1 MTKVGIKFKTAKK
14 IVNRTIYCTH
24 ILLIAGMILTLNHSY
39 AQQAKVEGHVL
50 DSRTNEPVAGANIF
64 LVSEKKGA
72 VADKNGAFS
81 IDANSFP
88 TTFSIS
94 SVGYRTLEIEF
105 YEYSEPITI
114 FLQEDANLLNEVV
127 VVGYG
132 TQKRKEITGVIA
144 SVPQTVLSQS
154 ANSFDNTLGGS
165 VPGLQVT
172 QSSGQPGATSSVR
185 IRGSNSITGGNEP
198 LYVIDGFIVYNDNN
212 FSTTGSATSKIPRAD
227 AGLNV
232 LSTINPA
239 DIESIEILKDAS
251 ATAIYGT
258 RGANGVII
266 VTTKKGVKGANR
278 VQVRSS
284 LGWQQ
289 VVKKLDMLNGPEWA
303 SLYNDILA
311 SQDKSPFFLDVNNVQ
326 SYDWQSEA
334 LRTGAVRDLQ
344 ASISGGDEKT
354 RYSVSGGY
362 STNEGIVLNTDFTRY
377 SFRINLD
384 REVSK
389 RFRFGVNA
397 IGNASTQNGLAQ
409 LNDNDNRVNS
419 WFTVLRTPPV
429 LPIYDN
435 NGSYN
440 YVNPFAEEIIRDIT
454 PNAIADL
461 ENTISETKM
470 GRALGNFY
478 GEFTFFQGLTA
489 KLNIGADYLS
499 TKQNFFAPFTT
510 WGGFKTDGFASV
522 GAKFATSWQAEFT
535 VNYNKQFAGG
545 HTVSALAGYTTQ
557 RTDVTSVQAIASN
570 FLNDKTTFNS
580 LQSASTASLP
590 YSDEA
595 KSIIHS
601 YLGRVNYSYRD
612 RYHLTATL
620 RADGSSRFGA
630 NNHWAYFPSVGVSW
644 NLNEEVFLREY
655 KKLSNFKLR
664 VSAGLVGNQE
674 IGNYMYESRYT
685 PTNYSFDGKIV
696 TGFVPANMG
705 NKDLRWEKTAQYNA
719 GIDLGFWNDRLSITF
734 DSYYKK
740 TTDLLLDLPTQTAT
754 GFVTVLKNIGSVE
767 NKGLELG
774 ITGRIIDRKNLQWTS
789 TFNWSLNRNK
799 VISLGGVSSFFPEFP
814 NNGSLIT
821 INPVIVKEGEPLGTF
836 YGWKFDGIVQ
846 KDEDLS
852 KIPVPGFGSFAGGT
866 VHAGDP
872 KYREKE
878 GSIDDK
884 VDNADKDVLGS
895 IQPDFIYGFN
905 NTITWRAFDL
915 SIFLQGSHGNELYNA
930 LANKAE
936 LTTLV
941 YNTPQKIADRWTESN
956 PSNET
961 PRAIS
966 ASNFYMDSRYIE
978 DASYLKLKVLTLGY
992 TFQLQSLTKT
1002 RSSVR
1007 LFFTA
1012 QNLLTITNYTGYDPE
1027 ASRHGGN
1034 EQAGLLQGVDF
1045 GAYPSSR
1052 SFIFGIEIN
1061 L

>member
-1 MTKVGIKFKTAKK
+1 MNKTLLCTQIF
-14 IVNRTIYCTH
+14 IV
-24 ILLIAGMILTLNHSY
+24 LGMILTANHSY
-39 AQQAKVEGHVL
+39 AQQIKVEGLIL
-50 DSRTNEPVAGANIF
+50 DAATNEPVAGAT
-64 LVSEKKGA
+64 VSIVNGENGTA
-72 VADKNGAFS
+72 ADINGTFS
-81 IDANSFP
+81 IDVNAFP
-88 TTFSIS
+88 ATISIS
-94 SVGYRTLEIEF
+94 SIGYRTLEVEF
-105 YEYSEPITI
+105 YEYSEPVTL
-114 FLQEDANLLNEVV
+114 FLQENLSLLNEVV
-127 VVGYG
+127 VIGYG
-132 TQKRKEITGVIA
+132 TQKRRELTGVIA
-144 SVPQTVLSQS
+144 SVPQTVLNQS
-154 ANSFDNTLGGS
+154 ASSFDNTLGGS
-165 VPGLQVT
+165 VPGIQVT

-212 FSTTGSATSKIPRAD
+212 FSTTGEVTSKIPRAD

-232 LSTINPA
+232 LSTINPS
-239 DIESIEILKDAS
+239 DIESIDILKDAS

-266 VTTKKGVKGANR
+266 VTTRKGIKGANR
-278 VQVRSS
+278 VQIRSS

-289 VVKKLDMLNGPEWA
+289 VTKKLDLLNGPEWA
-303 SLYNDILA
+303 SLYNDILE
-311 SQDKSPFFLDVNNVQ
+311 SQSGKPFFDVNSVQ

-389 RFRFGVNA
+389 KFRFGVNA
-397 IGNASTQNGLAQ
+397 IGSASTQNGLAQ
-409 LNDNDNRVNS
+409 LNDNDNRVNT

-429 LPIYDN
+429 LPVYDG
-435 NGSYN
+435 NGSFN
-440 YVNPFAEEIIRDIT
+440 YVNPYAEEIIRGIT

-461 ENTISETKM
+461 ENTISETKT
-470 GRALGNFY
+470 GRTLGNFY

-522 GAKFATSWQAEFT
+522 GAKFATAWQAEFT
-535 VNYNKQFAGG
+535 VNYDRKFVGG
-545 HTVSALAGYTTQ
+545 HTVSALAGYTVQ
-557 RTDVTSVQAIASN
+557 RTDVASAQAIASG

-580 LQSASTASLP
+580 LQSASISSLP
-590 YSDEA
+590 YSDEI
-595 KSIIHS
+595 KSIIRS
-601 YLGRVNYSYRD
+601 YLGRINYSYRD

-630 NNHWAYFPSVGVSW
+630 NNHWAYFPSVGISW
-644 NLNEEVFLREY
+644 NLNEEGFLREY

-685 PTNYSFDGKIV
+685 PANYSFDGKIV

-705 NKDLRWEKTAQYNA
+705 NKDLKWEKTAQYNA
-719 GIDLGFWNDRLSITF
+719 GIDLGFWNDHLSIAF

-740 TTDLLLDLPTQTAT
+740 TTDLLLDLPTQTTT

-774 ITGRIIDRKNLQWTS
+774 ITGRIVDRKGLQWTS
-789 TFNWSLNRNK
+789 TLNWSLNRNK
-799 VISLGGVSSFFPEFP
+799 VTNLGGLPSFFPEFP
-814 NNGSLIT
+814 NNGSLIS
-821 INPVIVKEGEPLGTF
+821 INPVIVKEGEPIGTF

-846 KDEDLS
+846 EGEDLS
-852 KIPVPGFGSFAGGT
+852 KIPVPGFGSFAGGS
-866 VHAGDP
+866 VHVGDP

-878 GSIDDK
+878 GSVDGK

-905 NTITWRAFDL
+905 NTVIWRAFDL
-915 SIFLQGSHGNELYNA
+915 SLFLQGSQGNELYNA

-941 YNTPQKIADRWTESN
+941 YNTPHKIADRWTGSN

-978 DASYLKLKVLTLGY
+978 DASYLKLKLLTLGY
-992 TFQLQSLTKT
+992 TFPLQGLTKIK
-1002 RSSVR
+1002 SSAR

-1012 QNLLTITNYTGYDPE
+1012 QNLFTVTNYTGYDPE

-1034 EQAGLLQGVDF
+1034 EQTGLLQGVDF

-1052 SFIFGIEIN
+1052 SFIFGVEIN